1 MDSAGLTILLRELAA
16 DCEVA
21 RDAAQKAGQRVAL
34 DSPGHLEACAYE
46 LARFLNV
53 LENMLERICVAF
65 ENHFEKRGDYYENL
79 VRRLHLDLKG
89 IRPAFIPKNR
99 VAEVRELKGF
109 RHVTR
114 HAYDLTLRADRL
126 AELARLAEQLAAD
139 LPQWCADFGDKVRA
153 EQGWD

>member
-21 RDAAQKAGQRVAL
+21 RDAAHKAGQRVRL

-46 LARFLNV
+46 LARFCNV
-53 LENMLERICVAF
+53 FEKMLEQICDAF
-65 ENHFEKRGDYYENL
+65 ENHLDKRGDYHEKL
-79 VRRLHLDLKG
+79 VQRLNLDLKG
-89 IRPAFIPKNR
+89 IRPAFIPQGR
-99 VAEVRELKGF
+99 VAEVRELKDF
-109 RHVTR
+109 RHVMR
-114 HAYDLTLRADRL
+114 HAYELTLRADRL

-139 LPQWCADFGDKVRA
+139 LPQWCANFGEKVRA

>member
-21 RDAAQKAGQRVAL
+21 RDAAQKAGQRVVL

-46 LARFLNV
+46 LARFFNV
-53 LENMLERICVAF
+53 LENMLERVCEAF
-65 ENHFEKRGDYYENL
+65 ENHFEKRGDYHEKL
-79 VRRLHLDLKG
+79 VQRLRLDLQG
-89 IRPAFIPKNR
+89 IRPAFIPQNR
-99 VAEVRELKGF
+99 VADVRELKGL

-139 LPQWCADFGDKVRA
+139 LPQWCADFGSKVRA